1 MRSTAAGG
9 LPLSA
14 GGIRARLA
22 PAKKEKCNGF
32 RAAKGLHV
40 FAAWPMRRKQ
50 NGLSPSSP
58 WPTGWTERRGNA
70 APSGRQPE
78 AQGMAY
84 ALRCRQPRARTRD
97 GSPKGGDSLLAP
109 CGAKRNTTARS
120 AKGRCAKNKK
130 GSPNRT
136 TLKKYIGIFIIR

>member
-1 MRSTAAGG
+1 MLG
-9 LPLSA
+9 LP
-14 GGIRARLA
+14 RQ
-22 PAKKEKCNGF
+22 KKEKCNGF
-32 RAAKGLHV
+32 RAAKGFHV

-70 APSGRQPE
+70 APAPSGRQPE
-78 AQGMAY
+78 AQDMAY

-120 AKGRCAKNKK
+120 AKGRCAKTK
-130 GSPNRT
+130 REW
-136 TLKKYIGIFIIR
+136 LKTNHSLIRFTIAYTQHSFIVKTV